1 MKLPHFLLNLLPLW
15 SYICPKCKREVPKN
29 SHKCPFC
36 GERYGKPLKIP
47 PLCLKSKEALE
58 RYVHEKVF
66 PRISA
71 KQRKYLAQ
79 FFTELFNDGFES
91 GDFSNWTE
99 TYTTSG
105 ETAEVIT
112 TDPHHGSYHAH
123 FAWDGSSQGEQAY
136 IYKNLDTHY
145 KTLYVR
151 IYAKFKNQLPNA
163 NDRYIK
169 LIVLYDMEDW
179 TDRVWVTVYN
189 DNGTVKWRLGG
200 TGASETLGTSTVSLD
215 TWYCVELGVHFAS
228 SDGWYK
234 LWIDGDLEIEITGLS
249 NDESARRVYV
259 GCRDSGWAGG
269 WSGAVYV
276 DCVVVADTYIGPEG
290 AVTEIQVSDSAIGQ
304 EVFSRPYREI
314 PFTETALGQELLAK
328 TRNLNLSDIA
338 TSLETIQ
345 KARQIGIVTDI
356 AQGLERILKQRLITL
371 ADQASGL
378 ELTSRPT
385 RIILITD
392 EALSNEII
400 GKLRELTSITDSAI
414 GIEYVSIGTEGIT
427 KTKIFLLLGDL
438 AIQLTGN

>member
-36 GERYGKPLKIP
+36 GERYGKPLKAP
-47 PLCLKSKEALE
+47 PSCLKSKETLE

-79 FFTELFNDGFES
+79 FFTELFSDGFES
-91 GDFSNWTE
+91 GDISAWSG
-99 TYTTSG
+99 TYTSYG
-105 ETAEVIT
+105 SVSVVSDIA
-112 TDPHHGSYHAH
+112 HHGTYSLK
-123 FAWDGSSQGEQAY
+123 SSITSTGGRAVV
-136 IYKNLDTHY
+136 Y
-145 KTLYVR
+145 KTITGQDDLYVR
-151 IYAKFKNQLPNA
+151 VYVNFGSLPDASGEDIWFITIATGTPVSGEVAKMSIYH
-163 NDRYIK
+163 DGSGIK
-169 LIVLYDMEDW
+169 L
-179 TDRVWVTVYN
+179 RVHN
-189 DNGTVKWRLGG
+189 FANGISYYSSDYLSINT
-200 TGASETLGTSTVSLD
+200 D
-215 TWYCVELGVHFAS
+215 TWYCFELHLKRGD
-228 SDGWYK
+228 SDGILEAWVDGTLK
-234 LWIDGDLEIEITGLS
+234 IQQTNIDTNTG
-249 NDESARRVYV
+249 SAYTNVWV
-259 GCRDSGWAGG
+259 GQNYCDVVCDIW
-269 WSGAVYV
+269 V
-276 DCVVVADTYIGPEG
+276 DCVVFADTYIGPEG

-414 GIEYVSIGTEGIT
+414 GIEYVSIGTEDTT